1 MDSAD
6 IVIVGGGMAGA
17 SLAYFLV
24 QEGVRDIVLLE
35 REATPGYHSSGRS
48 AAINLEWDA
57 DPVIQTLQLLS
68 RDFFYDTPEG
78 FSDTPVFQRTGV
90 LDVVAPDDLH
100 LLEERFSGSQQSG
113 IAVER
118 WDTQEICARVPLLIE
133 ENVGGGVYFPHC
145 GNIAIH
151 ELLSAYLWHARA
163 GGVRVRTGVAVTGI
177 ECTAGRLSA
186 VQTSQGSIQTP
197 CLVNAAG
204 AWADTLY
211 ALAGGTPLGIT
222 PRRRTIIVPAPPD
235 WYQPSPW
242 PFVHELSHHFYI
254 KPEGHSILASPMD
267 EDPLEPCDA
276 RPDMQRVAEVAD
288 RLERWTTFPVTHIA
302 QRWAG
307 LRSFAPDRRPVVG
320 NDPHL
325 PGFFWLAGQGGV
337 GILTS
342 PALGRIAAEMLVHGD
357 TELMDSRVLRPER
370 FAVEQTS
377 TKG

>member
-68 RDFFYDTPEG
+68 RDFFYDMPEG
-78 FSDTPVFQRTGV
+78 FSDTPIFQRTGV
-90 LDVVAPDDLH
+90 LDVVTPGDLH
-100 LLEERFSGSQQSG
+100 LLDERFSGSQQAG

-118 WDTQEICARVPLLIE
+118 WNTQEICARVPLLIE
-133 ENVGGGVYFPHC
+133 EYVGGGVYFPHC

-151 ELLSAYLWHARA
+151 ELLSAYLQHARA
-163 GGVRVRTGVAVTGI
+163 GGVHVRTSMTVTGV
-177 ECTAGRLSA
+177 ECTAGCLST
-186 VQTSQGSIQTP
+186 VHTSQGSISTP

-204 AWADTLY
+204 AWADSLY
-211 ALAGGTPLGIT
+211 VLAGGTPLGIT
-222 PRRRTIIVPAPPD
+222 PMRRTIIVPAPPD

-276 RPDMQRVAEVAD
+276 RPSMERVAEIAD

-342 PALGRIAAEMLVHGD
+342 PALGRIAADILVHGD
-357 TELMDSRVLRPER
+357 TELMDSQGLRPER
-370 FAVEQTS
+370 FAVE
-377 TKG
+377 